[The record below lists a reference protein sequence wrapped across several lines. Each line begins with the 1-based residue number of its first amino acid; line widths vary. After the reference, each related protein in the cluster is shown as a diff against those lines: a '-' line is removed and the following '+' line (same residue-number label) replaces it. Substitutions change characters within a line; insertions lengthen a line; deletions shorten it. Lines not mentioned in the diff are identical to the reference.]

1 MDARAQETERRADAS
16 HWRGATT
23 TAAGAGK
30 RASPQHRM
38 SDHRATL
45 TIVNQLRFEE
55 GLGSYSVN
63 VAPESVWVLK
73 GVGTHVLQIQLEV
86 GIPQVSEKAGRLLY
100 LETTLYAP
108 EGSGPRV
115 PLAFAGVSV
124 PFKPDGEVRRPT
136 LYYLITNA
144 QLLALEQRR
153 NGDLRLELQVNGTL
167 PQAASGFPGATP
179 VTEHISIAE
188 SRWRQQL
195 AGLGR
200 TLGAEM
206 LIPFPD
212 DDEPRQAIADFLREA
227 QRLLGGREID
237 GAMLQVR
244 KALETIKNTSSWNW
258 PGKKKKG
265 EVTADERWALIR
277 SAMEDQ
283 ASGAMHV
290 DVGTRDY
297 RYTRAEVE
305 ALIAMTAALSGVMP

>member
-1 MDARAQETERRADAS
+1 
-16 HWRGATT
+16 
-23 TAAGAGK
+23 
-30 RASPQHRM
+30 M
-38 SDHRATL
+38 SGHRATL

-63 VAPESVWVLK
+63 VAPDGVWVLK
-73 GVGTHVLQIQLEV
+73 GMGAHVLQIQLEV
-86 GIPQVSEKAGRLLY
+86 GIPQATEKAGRLLG
-100 LETTLYAP
+100 LATALYAP

-115 PLAFAGVSV
+115 PLAFADVSI
-124 PFKPDGEVRRPT
+124 PFNTDGEIRRPT

-153 NGDLRLELQVNGTL
+153 NGDLRLELQVNGVL
-167 PQAASGFPGATP
+167 PQAASGFPGAAQ
-179 VTEHISIAE
+179 VTEYISIAE

-206 LIPFPD
+206 VIPFPD
-212 DDEPRQAIADFLREA
+212 DDEPRQAVAGFLREA

-265 EVTADERWALIR
+265 EFTADERWALIR

-290 DVGTRDY
+290 DAGTRDY
-297 RYTRAEVE
+297 KYTRAEVE
-305 ALIAMTAALSGVMP
+305 ALIAMTAALSSVMS

>member
-1 MDARAQETERRADAS
+1 
-16 HWRGATT
+16 
-23 TAAGAGK
+23 
-30 RASPQHRM
+30 M

-63 VAPESVWVLK
+63 VAPEGIWILQ
-73 GVGTHVLQIQLEV
+73 GMGTHVLQVQLEV
-86 GIPQVSEKAGRLLY
+86 GIPQVTEKAGRLLY
-100 LETTLYAP
+100 LETALCAP
-108 EGSGPRV
+108 EGSGPRI
-115 PLAFAGVSV
+115 PLAFAEVSV
-124 PFKPDGEVRRPT
+124 PFNPDGEVRRPT

-153 NGDLRLELQVNGTL
+153 NGDLRLELQVNGIL
-167 PQAASGFPGATP
+167 PQATSGFPGATQ
-179 VTEHISIAE
+179 VTEYISIAE

-212 DDEPRQAIADFLREA
+212 DDEPRQAVAGFLREA
-227 QRLLGGREID
+227 QRLLRGREID

-244 KALETIKNTSSWNW
+244 KALETIKHTSSWNW

-265 EVTADERWALIR
+265 EITADERWALIR

-290 DVGTRDY
+290 DADTKDY
-297 RYTRAEVE
+297 KYTRAEVE
-305 ALIAMTAALSGVMP
+305 ALIAMTAALSSVMP